1 MSGAKIVGRGKRL
14 KTLALKAGRAVA
26 GSVLATAVVLAGST
40 PAMANVEGE
49 MNNFMNDM
57 GAYGNVTGPQAYQ
70 SQSGGYYTA
79 GNLWARFPQRNI
91 QPFNL
96 QLPSARA
103 GCGGI
108 DLFAGSFSF
117 INTAELVAMLKATAN
132 NALGFAFKLAID
144 SISPEIGKVMDE
156 LAQKVQQMNQ
166 FNMNSCETAQN
177 LVGGLW
183 GKSDRMS
190 SEICKSIGNS
200 QGLFSDWAKGRHEC
214 GTGGQREATLKAN
227 KDPAIPAASY
237 NFTWEMLK
245 QSYPSFSV
253 NFREYLMTFVG
264 TVIFY
269 QDGDASGKRGYQF
282 VGQGDRALLTALL
295 DGGGSVT
302 MLKCDTSDK
311 CLNPITQ
318 SMSVSASQALKPRV
332 RAMIESM
339 NGKVRSNAALTPDE
353 IGLLGATTIPLYKII
368 SVNAAA
374 TLGGMTAND
383 MNDLAEIVAMDL
395 LDALAQQYYGYASR
409 GVGSFQNA
417 NEEALSQWR
426 AQIVSVRQVLD
437 TYSQGM
443 NLRLE
448 RTQHVVQRAVFLEGT
463 LRNNLSPQMSAA
475 LRFSTSLSNQGL
487 Q

>member
-1 MSGAKIVGRGKRL
+1 MARTSTPNSATRL
-14 KTLALKAGRAVA
+14 LAPVLRRAGIALSALAVA
-26 GSVLATAVVLAGST
+26 TMAAG
-40 PAMANVEGE
+40 PVHANVGSEL
-49 MNNFMNDM
+49 NSFFNDM
-57 GAYGNVTGPQAYQ
+57 GAAANATGPVAYQ
-70 SQSGGYYTA
+70 GQSAGYYSGGNIWT
-79 GNLWARFPQRNI
+79 RFPQRSVN
-91 QPFNL
+91 PVNL
-96 QLPSARA
+96 QLPSVKA

-108 DLFAGSFSF
+108 DVFSGSFSF
-117 INTAELVAMLKATAN
+117 INSDEIVAMLKATAN
-132 NALGFAFKLAID
+132 NALGFAFQLAIK
-144 SISPEIGKVMDE
+144 SISPQISATIEEM
-156 LAQKVQQMNQ
+156 AQKAQQMNQ

-311 CLNPITQ
+311 CLNPTTQ

-353 IGLLGATTIPLYKII
+353 IDLLGATTIPLYKII

>member
-1 MSGAKIVGRGKRL
+1 MAHKPTKAFGTRL
-14 KTLALKAGRAVA
+14 LAPILRRAGIALSALAVA
-26 GSVLATAVVLAGST
+26 SMAGG
-40 PAMANVEGE
+40 PVHANVGSEL
-49 MNNFMNDM
+49 NSFFNDM
-57 GAYGNVTGPQAYQ
+57 GAAANATGPVAYQ
-70 SQSGGYYTA
+70 GQSAGYYSGGNIWT
-79 GNLWARFPQRNI
+79 RFPQRSVN
-91 QPFNL
+91 PVNL
-96 QLPSARA
+96 QLPSVKA

-108 DLFAGSFSF
+108 DVFSGSFSF
-117 INTAELVAMLKATAN
+117 INSDEIVAMLKATAN
-132 NALGFAFKLAID
+132 NALGFAFQLAIK
-144 SISPEIGKVMDE
+144 SISPQISATIEEM
-156 LAQKVQQMNQ
+156 AQKAQQMNQ

-311 CLNPITQ
+311 CLNPTTQ

-417 NEEALSQWR
+417 NEEALTQWR

-463 LRNNLSPQMSAA
+463 FRNNLSPQMSAA

>member
-1 MSGAKIVGRGKRL
+1 MSLAISINAPDVAKRYLKRAGVS
-14 KTLALKAGRAVA
+14 LAA
-26 GSVLATAVVLAGST
+26 LATVGMAAAPVSAQVGS
-40 PAMANVEGE
+40 ELE
-49 MNNFMNDM
+49 SFFDDM
-57 GAYGNVTGPQAYQ
+57 GASANVTGPVAYQ
-70 SQSGGYYTA
+70 GQAAGYYSGGNIWT
-79 GNLWARFPQRNI
+79 RFPQKSVS
-91 QPFNL
+91 PVNL
-96 QLPSARA
+96 QLPSIKA

-108 DLFAGSFSF
+108 DVFSGSFSF
-117 INTAELVAMLKATAN
+117 INSDEIVAMLKATAN
-132 NALGFAFKLAID
+132 NALGFAFQLAIK
-144 SISPEIGKVMDE
+144 SISPQIASTIEEM
-156 LAQKVQQMNQ
+156 AQKAQQMNQ

-214 GTGGQREATLKAN
+214 GTGGQRDSTIAAN
-227 KDPAIPAASY
+227 SDPAIPAESY
-237 NFTWEMLK
+237 NFTWDMLK

-253 NFREYLMTFVG
+253 EFREYLMTFVG

-269 QDGDASGKRGYQF
+269 QDGDASGKRGFQF

-295 DGGGSVT
+295 DGTNSVT
-302 MLKCDTSDK
+302 MLKCDTPDK
-311 CLNPITQ
+311 CLNPTTQ
-318 SMSVSASQALKPRV
+318 TMSIPQTQALKPRV
-332 RAMIESM
+332 LEMIRSM
-339 NGKVRSNAALTPDE
+339 NAKVRSNSVLTYDE

-374 TLGGMTAND
+374 TLGGMPDNE
-383 MNDLAEIVAMDL
+383 MNDLAEVVAMDL

-409 GVGSFQNA
+409 GVGTFQNA

-426 AQIVSVRQVLD
+426 EQIVSVRQVLD

-443 NLRLE
+443 NLRLQ
-448 RTQHVVQRAVFLEGT
+448 RTQRVVERAVFLEGT
-463 LRNNLSPQMSAA
+463 LRNNISPQMGAA
-475 LRFSTSLSNQGL
+475 LSFSTSLSNQGI

>member
-1 MSGAKIVGRGKRL
+1 MARTSTPNSATRL
-14 KTLALKAGRAVA
+14 LAPVLRRAGIALSALAVA
-26 GSVLATAVVLAGST
+26 SMVAG
-40 PAMANVEGE
+40 PVHANVGSAL
-49 MNNFMNDM
+49 NSFFNDM
-57 GAYGNVTGPQAYQ
+57 GAAANATGPVAYQ
-70 SQSGGYYTA
+70 GQSAGYYSGGNIWT
-79 GNLWARFPQRNI
+79 RFPQRSVN
-91 QPFNL
+91 PVNL
-96 QLPSARA
+96 QLPSVKA

-108 DLFAGSFSF
+108 DVFSGSFSF
-117 INTAELVAMLKATAN
+117 INSDEIVAMLKATAN
-132 NALGFAFKLAID
+132 NALGFAFQLAIKA
-144 SISPEIGKVMDE
+144 ISPQISATIEEM
-156 LAQKVQQMNQ
+156 AQKAQQMNQ

-311 CLNPITQ
+311 CLNPTTQ

>member
-1 MSGAKIVGRGKRL
+1 MARTSTPNSATRL
-14 KTLALKAGRAVA
+14 LAPVLRRAGIALSALAVA
-26 GSVLATAVVLAGST
+26 SMGAG
-40 PAMANVEGE
+40 PVHANVGSEL
-49 MNNFMNDM
+49 NSFFNDM
-57 GAYGNVTGPQAYQ
+57 GAAANATGPVAYQ
-70 SQSGGYYTA
+70 GQSAGYYSGGNIWT
-79 GNLWARFPQRNI
+79 RFPQRSVN
-91 QPFNL
+91 PVNL
-96 QLPSARA
+96 QLPSVKA

-108 DLFAGSFSF
+108 DVFSGSFSF
-117 INTAELVAMLKATAN
+117 INSDEIVAMLKATAN
-132 NALGFAFKLAID
+132 NALGFAFQLAIK
-144 SISPEIGKVMDE
+144 SISPQISATIEEM
-156 LAQKVQQMNQ
+156 AQKAQQMNQ
-166 FNMNSCETAQN
+166 FNMNSCETAQS

-311 CLNPITQ
+311 CLNPTTQ

>member
-1 MSGAKIVGRGKRL
+1 MARTSTPNSATRL
-14 KTLALKAGRAVA
+14 LAPVLRRAGIALSALAVA
-26 GSVLATAVVLAGST
+26 SMGAG
-40 PAMANVEGE
+40 PVHANVGSEL
-49 MNNFMNDM
+49 NSFFNDM
-57 GAYGNVTGPQAYQ
+57 GAAANATGPVAYQ
-70 SQSGGYYTA
+70 GQSAGYYSGGNIWT
-79 GNLWARFPQRNI
+79 RFPQRSVN
-91 QPFNL
+91 PVNL
-96 QLPSARA
+96 QLPSVKA

-108 DLFAGSFSF
+108 DVFSGSFSF
-117 INTAELVAMLKATAN
+117 INSDEIVAMLKATAN
-132 NALGFAFKLAID
+132 NALGFAFQLAIK
-144 SISPEIGKVMDE
+144 SISPQISATIEEM
-156 LAQKVQQMNQ
+156 AQKAQQMNQ

-311 CLNPITQ
+311 CLNPTTQ

-463 LRNNLSPQMSAA
+463 LRNNLSPQMSAS

>member
-1 MSGAKIVGRGKRL
+1 MANTLRPNRAARLPALVVMRSGIVL
-14 KTLALKAGRAVA
+14 SALAVA
-26 GSVLATAVVLAGST
+26 SMAAAPVQ
-40 PAMANVEGE
+40 ANVGAEL
-49 MNNFMNDM
+49 NSFFDDM
-57 GAYGNVTGPQAYQ
+57 GAAANATGPVAYQ
-70 SQSGGYYTA
+70 GQSAGYYSGGNIWT
-79 GNLWARFPQRNI
+79 RFPQRSVS
-91 QPFNL
+91 PVNL
-96 QLPSARA
+96 QLPSVRA

-108 DLFAGSFSF
+108 DVFSGSFSF
-117 INTAELVAMLKATAN
+117 INSDEIVAMLKATAN
-132 NALGFAFKLAID
+132 NALGFAFQLAIK
-144 SISPEIGKVMDE
+144 SISPQISATMEEM
-156 LAQKVQQMNQ
+156 AQKAQQMNQ
-166 FNMNSCETAQN
+166 FNMNSCEAAQN

-214 GTGGQREATLKAN
+214 GTGGQREATLRAN
-227 KDPAIPAASY
+227 NDPSIPAASY

-253 NFREYLMTFVG
+253 EFREYLMTFVG
-264 TVIFY
+264 TVIYY
-269 QDGDASGKRGYQF
+269 QDGDTSGKRGYQF

-295 DGGGSVT
+295 DGTNAVT
-302 MLKCDTSDK
+302 MLRCDTSDK
-311 CLNPITQ
+311 CLNPSTQ
-318 SMSVSASQALKPRV
+318 GMSVSASQALKPRV

-339 NGKVRSNAALTPDE
+339 NAKLRSNAALTPDE

-383 MNDLAEIVAMDL
+383 MNDLAEIAAMDL

-409 GVGSFQNA
+409 GVGAFQNA
-417 NEEALSQWR
+417 NDAALSQWR
-426 AQIVSVRQVLD
+426 AQIASVREVLD

-448 RTQHVVQRAVFLEGT
+448 RTQHVVQRALFLEGT

-475 LRFSTSLSNQGL
+475 LRFSTALSSQGL

>member
-1 MSGAKIVGRGKRL
+1 MS
-14 KTLALKAGRAVA
+14 ALAVA
-26 GSVLATAVVLAGST
+26 SMAGG
-40 PAMANVEGE
+40 PVHANVGSEL
-49 MNNFMNDM
+49 NSFFNDM
-57 GAYGNVTGPQAYQ
+57 GAAANATGPVAYQ
-70 SQSGGYYTA
+70 GQSAGYYSGGNIWT
-79 GNLWARFPQRNI
+79 RFPQRSVN
-91 QPFNL
+91 PVNL
-96 QLPSARA
+96 QLPSVKA

-108 DLFAGSFSF
+108 DVFSGSFSF
-117 INTAELVAMLKATAN
+117 INSDEIVAMLKATAN
-132 NALGFAFKLAID
+132 NALGFAFQLAIK
-144 SISPEIGKVMDE
+144 SISPQISATIEEM
-156 LAQKVQQMNQ
+156 AQKAQQMNQ

-311 CLNPITQ
+311 CLNPTTQ

-417 NEEALSQWR
+417 NEEALAQWR

>member
-1 MSGAKIVGRGKRL
+1 
-14 KTLALKAGRAVA
+14 
-26 GSVLATAVVLAGST
+26 
-40 PAMANVEGE
+40 MANTRKGGLAARLAKRAGIALSALAAASMAASPVSANVGGE
-49 MNNFMNDM
+49 LEDFFDDM
-57 GAYGNVTGPQAYQ
+57 GAAANATGPVAYQ
-70 SQSGGYYTA
+70 GQSAGYYSGGNIWT
-79 GNLWARFPQRNI
+79 RFPQRQVN
-91 QPFNL
+91 PVNL
-96 QLPSARA
+96 QLPSVNA

-108 DLFAGSFSF
+108 DVFSGSFSF
-117 INTAELVAMLKATAN
+117 INTDEIVAMLKATAN
-132 NALGFAFKLAID
+132 NALGFAFQLAIK
-144 SISPEIGKVMDE
+144 SISPQIAATIEEM
-156 LAQKVQQMNQ
+156 AQKAQQMNQ
-166 FNMNSCETAQN
+166 FNMNSCEVAQN
-177 LVGGLW
+177 LVGGIW

-200 QGLFSDWAKGRHEC
+200 QGLFSDWAKSRHEC
-214 GTGGQREATLKAN
+214 GTGGQRESTIAAN
-227 KDPAIPAASY
+227 ADPDIPAESY

-253 NFREYLMTFVG
+253 EFREYLMTFVG

-269 QDGDASGKRGYQF
+269 QEGDASGKLGYQF

-295 DGGGSVT
+295 DGTSSVS
-302 MLKCDTSDK
+302 MLKCDTTEK
-311 CLNPITQ
+311 CLHPTTQ
-318 SMSVSASQALKPRV
+318 TLSVASSQALKPRV
-332 RAMIESM
+332 LAMIESM
-339 NGKVRSNAALTPDE
+339 NTKVRTNTALTSDE

-374 TLGGMTAND
+374 TLGGMTTND

-409 GVGSFQNA
+409 GVGTFQNA

-426 AQIVSVRQVLD
+426 EQIASVRAVLD

-448 RTQHVVQRAVFLEGT
+448 RSQHVVQRAVFLEGT

-475 LRFSTSLSNQGL
+475 LSFSASLSHQGI

>member
-1 MSGAKIVGRGKRL
+1 MARTSTPNSATRL
-14 KTLALKAGRAVA
+14 LAPVLRRAGIALSALAVA
-26 GSVLATAVVLAGST
+26 SMSAG
-40 PAMANVEGE
+40 PVHANVGSEL
-49 MNNFMNDM
+49 NSFFNDM
-57 GAYGNVTGPQAYQ
+57 GAAANATGPVAYQ
-70 SQSGGYYTA
+70 GQSAGYYSGGNIWT
-79 GNLWARFPQRNI
+79 RFPQRSVN
-91 QPFNL
+91 PVNL
-96 QLPSARA
+96 QLPSVKA

-108 DLFAGSFSF
+108 DVFSGSFSF
-117 INTAELVAMLKATAN
+117 INSDEIVAMLKATAN
-132 NALGFAFKLAID
+132 NALGFAFQLAIK
-144 SISPEIGKVMDE
+144 SISPQISATIEEM
-156 LAQKVQQMNQ
+156 AQKAQQMNQ

-311 CLNPITQ
+311 CLNPTTQ

-383 MNDLAEIVAMDL
+383 MSDLAEIVAMDL

>member
-1 MSGAKIVGRGKRL
+1 MAHKPMKALGSRLLAPILRRSGI
-14 KTLALKAGRAVA
+14 ALSALAVA
-26 GSVLATAVVLAGST
+26 SMAGG
-40 PAMANVEGE
+40 PVHANVGSEL
-49 MNNFMNDM
+49 NSFFNDM
-57 GAYGNVTGPQAYQ
+57 GAAANATGPVAYQ
-70 SQSGGYYTA
+70 GQSAGYYSGGNIWT
-79 GNLWARFPQRNI
+79 RFPQRSVN
-91 QPFNL
+91 PVNL
-96 QLPSARA
+96 QLPSVKA

-108 DLFAGSFSF
+108 DVFSGSFSF
-117 INTAELVAMLKATAN
+117 INSDEIVAMLKATAN
-132 NALGFAFKLAID
+132 NALGFAFQLAIK
-144 SISPEIGKVMDE
+144 SISPQISATIEEM
-156 LAQKVQQMNQ
+156 AQKAQQMNQ

-177 LVGGLW
+177 LVGGLS

-302 MLKCDTSDK
+302 MLKCDTSDQ
-311 CLNPITQ
+311 CLNPTTQ

-417 NEEALSQWR
+417 NEEALTQWR

>member
-1 MSGAKIVGRGKRL
+1 MARTSTPNSATRL
-14 KTLALKAGRAVA
+14 LAPVLRRAGIALSALAVA
-26 GSVLATAVVLAGST
+26 TMAAG
-40 PAMANVEGE
+40 PVHANVGSEL
-49 MNNFMNDM
+49 NSFFNDM
-57 GAYGNVTGPQAYQ
+57 GAAANATGPVAYQ
-70 SQSGGYYTA
+70 GQSAGYYSGGNIWT
-79 GNLWARFPQRNI
+79 RFPQRSVN
-91 QPFNL
+91 PVNL
-96 QLPSARA
+96 QLPSVKA

-108 DLFAGSFSF
+108 DVFSGSFSF
-117 INTAELVAMLKATAN
+117 INSDEIVAMLKATAN
-132 NALGFAFKLAID
+132 NALGFAFQLAIK
-144 SISPEIGKVMDE
+144 SISPQISATIEEM
-156 LAQKVQQMNQ
+156 AQKAQQMNQ

-264 TVIFY
+264 TVVFY

-311 CLNPITQ
+311 CLNPTTQ

>member
-1 MSGAKIVGRGKRL
+1 MARTSTPNSATRL
-14 KTLALKAGRAVA
+14 LAPVLRRAGIALSALAVA
-26 GSVLATAVVLAGST
+26 TMAAG
-40 PAMANVEGE
+40 PVHANVGSEL
-49 MNNFMNDM
+49 NSFFNDM
-57 GAYGNVTGPQAYQ
+57 GAAANATGPVAYQ
-70 SQSGGYYTA
+70 GQSAGYYSGGNIWT
-79 GNLWARFPQRNI
+79 RFPQRSVN
-91 QPFNL
+91 PANL
-96 QLPSARA
+96 QLPSVKA

-108 DLFAGSFSF
+108 DVFSGSFSF
-117 INTAELVAMLKATAN
+117 INSDEIVAMLKATAN
-132 NALGFAFKLAID
+132 NALGFAFQLAIK
-144 SISPEIGKVMDE
+144 SISPQISATIEEM
-156 LAQKVQQMNQ
+156 AQKAQQMNQ

-227 KDPAIPAASY
+227 KDPTIPAASY

-311 CLNPITQ
+311 CLNPTTQ

>member
-1 MSGAKIVGRGKRL
+1 MARTSTPNSATRL
-14 KTLALKAGRAVA
+14 LAPILRRAGIALSALAVA
-26 GSVLATAVVLAGST
+26 SMAAG
-40 PAMANVEGE
+40 PVHANVGSEL
-49 MNNFMNDM
+49 NSFFNDM
-57 GAYGNVTGPQAYQ
+57 GAAANATGPVAYQ
-70 SQSGGYYTA
+70 GQSAGYYSGGNIWT
-79 GNLWARFPQRNI
+79 RFPQRSVN
-91 QPFNL
+91 PVNL
-96 QLPSARA
+96 QLPSVKA

-108 DLFAGSFSF
+108 DVFSGSFSF
-117 INTAELVAMLKATAN
+117 INSDEIVAMLKATAN
-132 NALGFAFKLAID
+132 NALGFAFQLAIK
-144 SISPEIGKVMDE
+144 SISPQISATIEEM
-156 LAQKVQQMNQ
+156 AQKAQQMNQ

-311 CLNPITQ
+311 CLNPTTQ

>member
-1 MSGAKIVGRGKRL
+1 MARTSTPNSATGL
-14 KTLALKAGRAVA
+14 LAPVLRRAGIALSALAVA
-26 GSVLATAVVLAGST
+26 SMAAG
-40 PAMANVEGE
+40 PVHANVGSEL
-49 MNNFMNDM
+49 NSFFNDM
-57 GAYGNVTGPQAYQ
+57 GAAANATGPVAYQ
-70 SQSGGYYTA
+70 GQSAGYYSGGNIWT
-79 GNLWARFPQRNI
+79 RFPQRSVN
-91 QPFNL
+91 PVNL
-96 QLPSARA
+96 QLPSVKA

-108 DLFAGSFSF
+108 DVFSGSFSF
-117 INTAELVAMLKATAN
+117 INSDEIVAMLKATAN
-132 NALGFAFKLAID
+132 NALGFAFQLAIK
-144 SISPEIGKVMDE
+144 SISPQISATIEEM
-156 LAQKVQQMNQ
+156 AQKAQQMNQ

-311 CLNPITQ
+311 CLNPTTQ

-395 LDALAQQYYGYASR
+395 LDALVQQYYGYASR

>member
-1 MSGAKIVGRGKRL
+1 MSTRTRGGIAARFAKRAGV
-14 KTLALKAGRAVA
+14 ALCAVA
-26 GSVLATAVVLAGST
+26 TTG
-40 PAMANVEGE
+40 MAAAPVSAQVGAELND
-49 MNNFMNDM
+49 FFNDM
-57 GAYGNVTGPQAYQ
+57 GAAANATGPTAYQ
-70 SQSGGYYTA
+70 GQSAGYYSGGNIWT
-79 GNLWARFPQRNI
+79 RFPQKSVN
-91 QPFNL
+91 PVNL
-96 QLPSARA
+96 QLPSIKA

-108 DLFAGSFSF
+108 DVFSGSFSF
-117 INTAELVAMLKATAN
+117 INTDEIVAMLKATAN
-132 NALGFAFKLAID
+132 NALGFAFQLAIK
-144 SISPEIGKVMDE
+144 SISPQIASTIEEM
-156 LAQKVQQMNQ
+156 AQKAQQMNQ

-214 GTGGQREATLKAN
+214 GTGGQRESTIAAN
-227 KDPAIPAASY
+227 SDPNIPSESY
-237 NFTWEMLK
+237 NFTWDMLK
-245 QSYPSFSV
+245 QSYPSFSPQ
-253 NFREYLMTFVG
+253 FREYLMTFVG
-264 TVIFY
+264 TVIYY

-282 VGQGDRALLTALL
+282 FGQGDRALLTALL
-295 DGGGSVT
+295 DGTNSVT

-311 CLNPITQ
+311 CLNPTTQ
-318 SMSVSASQALKPRV
+318 TMSVNQAQALKPRV

-339 NGKVRSNAALTPDE
+339 NAKVRSNTALTSDE

-383 MNDLAEIVAMDL
+383 MNDLAEIVSMDL

-409 GVGSFQNA
+409 GVGTFQNA

-426 AQIVSVRQVLD
+426 DQIVSVRHVLD
-437 TYSQGM
+437 RYSQGM
-443 NLRLE
+443 NLRLD
-448 RTQHVVQRAVFLEGT
+448 RTQHVIQRAVFLEGT

-475 LRFSTSLSNQGL
+475 LSFSTSLSNQGV

>member
-1 MSGAKIVGRGKRL
+1 MARTSTPNSATRL
-14 KTLALKAGRAVA
+14 LAPVLRRAGIALSALAVA
-26 GSVLATAVVLAGST
+26 TMAAG
-40 PAMANVEGE
+40 PVHANVGSEL
-49 MNNFMNDM
+49 NSFFNDM
-57 GAYGNVTGPQAYQ
+57 GAAANATGPVAYQ
-70 SQSGGYYTA
+70 GQSAGYYSGGNIWT
-79 GNLWARFPQRNI
+79 RFPQRSVN
-91 QPFNL
+91 PVNL
-96 QLPSARA
+96 QLPSVKA

-108 DLFAGSFSF
+108 DVFSGSFSF
-117 INTAELVAMLKATAN
+117 INSDEIVAMLKATAN
-132 NALGFAFKLAID
+132 NALGFAFQLAIK
-144 SISPEIGKVMDE
+144 SISPQISATIEEM
-156 LAQKVQQMNQ
+156 AQKAQQMNQ
-166 FNMNSCETAQN
+166 FNLNSCETAQN

-311 CLNPITQ
+311 CLNPTTQ

-417 NEEALSQWR
+417 NEDALSQWR